1 MKSRII
7 KVAMLH
13 VLLLLTVSCGGEST
27 DTDGGGTAL
36 NDTVVE
42 STDTVVES
50 TDTVVESTDT
60 DGGGTDLNDIV
71 VGGTVSGTAG
81 GKVSILNIGKTTA
94 YANGNFSISLA
105 GGTSYDMTVVKNPV
119 DRLCRI
125 ENGTASNIK
134 NNVEDINVI
143 CETLAVVGLN
153 CSGAADSDEDIL
165 LDCDEVFKGTN
176 PWLKDT
182 DGDGIDDYSEFENFN
197 SASSLVNYNPL
208 IANTPSLAVEIS
220 LPKIGINF
228 TSSTTAETS
237 LETVYSEAD
246 TTGITNDRGSE
257 TSELASKEATISASA
272 TVTASVEVSASVS
285 EGFGTKAS
293 LETSVTAGVSS
304 TIGSSTGSSVNFSE
318 SQSEQNTKAY
328 VESVTLSKET
338 GTTLIDGFM
347 TMSVIVKNNGDV
359 GYDLPNF
366 EISVFDVDPRNP
378 LNVTPI
384 GTMTASFTSFPLNKG
399 EKSLPMAFELKNIN
413 LAVTQKLLR
422 ESRGLR
428 FYPVKANFQNIKGNS
443 IELAQANV
451 AARTASVEIDFGP
464 RAGAGASGKYQVA
477 INNGDGNKRIS
488 VMKALNT
495 VLDQSAVQAQGQWFY
510 KDEKAET
517 STPTGLVE
525 LASVAMSASDSRYWI
540 LVHTSN
546 AGVKFY
552 NLLLEAYDLNN
563 IFLQAN
569 DTLTLV
575 YVGDADRDGVI
586 DRDEIRYGTNPDLAD
601 TDADGLEDAVELF
614 GWKTNFGLSGTD
626 SCFDGPVDSLVL
638 VHSNPLVADSD
649 GDLVDDKTEKE
660 ACLNPYLD
668 YVVDAGTNQVVKRDQ
683 QVTLRAT
690 ITGSVSA
697 TATYQWELLSGPA
710 IMVNNILTRSFEGEE
725 INFTAPNEVTSL
737 HFRLTVGSQGG
748 EAVTSEVVVQVL
760 LDPAR
765 AIFVS
770 NLTGTANGK
779 GTMDDPIN
787 SITLAMNTPDK
798 DFYIMHG
805 DSDINNGIYVLA
817 NPLDIPDGVSLF
829 GGYNNN
835 WVKAGKTKLQRYN
848 SLLKSAVIIKHD
860 TSEMWF
866 SGFDVR
872 YQGNHSAIE
881 VKGSGEEASG
891 SLNITNNI
899 IFDYIQGNDNN
910 YSVVVEDV
918 NTLRFIDNFIDT
930 AGVRDGLPGIAGT
943 NGYNGN
949 KAVLCCSGAS
959 GGSLGGNGGVGGS
972 SGSVTDGGG
981 SGTAGG
987 GGGLRAVGG
996 VGGGSNGPG
1005 GNGGDGKAAVHGQG
1019 GSWILSVDSGITSMV
1034 SNPSTPGERGQHG
1047 GGGGGGGGTDG
1058 GFASSGNTGGGGG
1071 EGGGGGNGA
1080 TGGGNGFAVISLTLS
1095 KTPGAIIQGNVITAG
1110 KGGNGGAAG
1119 RSSSAPFV
1127 GSLYGV
1133 GGAGLIAGGR
1143 TEGGSGGRGSYGGI
1157 GGAGAGGPSIAIFV
1171 GRGISPQII
1180 DNELTSDGGGNA
1192 GYVFQTMGNYL
1203 YQTTSTANALGGQS
1217 YIIFDQDGN
1226 VTKPILD
1233 DNLFNTGVAAQSS
1246 NGTSVPP
1253 RHKNF

>member
-1 MKSRII
+1 MKSHIV
-7 KVAMLH
+7 KVAVLH
-13 VLLLLTVSCGGEST
+13 VLLLLTVSCGG
-27 DTDGGGTAL
+27 GGGT
-36 NDTVVE
+36 DTGGDGG
-42 STDTVVES
+42 TDTS
-50 TDTVVESTDT
+50 GSGGTDTGGGGVADTGGGGVAVTD
-60 DGGGTDLNDIV
+60 DAGTDLNDIV
-71 VGGTVSGTAG
+71 IGGTVSGAAG
-81 GKVSILNIGKTTA
+81 GKVTISNRGETTA
-94 YANGNFSISLA
+94 LGSGNYSISLA
-105 GGTSYDMTVVKNPV
+105 GGTSYDITVVKNPV
-119 DRLCRI
+119 ERLCRI
-125 ENGTASNIK
+125 ENGTASNIT
-134 NNVEDINVI
+134 NNVENINVI

-153 CSGAADSDEDIL
+153 CSGIADSDEDTL
-165 LDCDEVFKGTN
+165 LDCDEVLKGTN

-182 DGDGIDDYSEFENFN
+182 DGDDVEDNLEFDNFN
-197 SASSLVNYNPL
+197 SASSLVNDNPL
-208 IANTPSLAVEIS
+208 IANTASLAVEIL
-220 LPKIGINF
+220 LPTIGINF
-228 TSSTTAETS
+228 TSSTSQETS
-237 LETVYSEAD
+237 LTTGHSQAD
-246 TTGITNDRGSE
+246 TTGITNNRGSE
-257 TSELASKEATISASA
+257 TSELASKEATISAST
-272 TVTASVEVSASVS
+272 TVTASVEVSASVT

-293 LETSVTAGVSS
+293 LEASVTAGVSS

-318 SQSEQNTKAY
+318 SQSAENTRAY
-328 VESVTLSKET
+328 EESVSLSEQT
-338 GTTLIDGFM
+338 GTTLTDGFM
-347 TMSVIVKNNGDV
+347 KITVHVKNNGDV
-359 GYDLPNF
+359 SYVLPNF
-366 EISVFDVDPRNP
+366 EISVLDVDPRNP
-378 LNVTPI
+378 LNVSPI
-384 GTMTASFTSFPLNKG
+384 GTMTSSFTSFPLRKG
-399 EKSLPMAFELKNIN
+399 EKSGPLVFELNNIN

-422 ESRGLR
+422 ESGGLR
-428 FYPVKANFQNIKGNS
+428 FYPVKANFQNIERNS

-451 AARTASVEIDFGP
+451 AARTASVEFDFGP
-464 RAGAGASGKYQVA
+464 RAGESGKYQVA
-477 INNGDGNKRIS
+477 VNNGDGNKRIS

-495 VLDQSAVQAQGQWFY
+495 VLGQSAVQAQGQWFY

-517 STPTGLVE
+517 STPTGLIK
-525 LASVAMSASDSRYWI
+525 LADVAMSASDSRYWI

-586 DRDEIRYGTNPDLAD
+586 DRDEIRYGTDLNLAD
-601 TDADGLEDAVELF
+601 TDGDGLEDAVELF
-614 GWKTNFGLSGTD
+614 GWKTNFGLSGTG

-649 GDLVDDKTEKE
+649 GDSVGDKTEKE
-660 ACLNPYLD
+660 ACLNPFLD
-668 YVVDAGTNQVVKRDQ
+668 FVVSAGDNQVVKRAQ
-683 QVTLRAT
+683 QVTLRTT
-690 ITGSVSA
+690 IRGSVNSA
-697 TATYQWELLSGPA
+697 VTYRWELLSGPS
-710 IMVNNILTRSFEGEE
+710 IMVDDIATRSFLGDE
-725 INFTAPNEVTSL
+725 IKFTTPNEVGSL
-737 HFRLTVGSQGG
+737 HFRLTAGSQGG
-748 EAVTSEVVVQVL
+748 EAVTSEVLVQVV

-770 NLTGTANGK
+770 NLTGKVEGI

-787 SITLAMNTPDK
+787 SITLAMTTPDK

-817 NPLDIPDGVSLF
+817 NQLDIPEGVSLF

-835 WVKAGKTKLQRYN
+835 WVKAGQTKLQKFN
-848 SLLKSAVIIKHD
+848 SVLESAVNIEHD

-881 VKGSGEEASG
+881 VKGSGSEVASS

-899 IFDYIQGNDNN
+899 IFDFIQGNDNN

-918 NTLRFIDNFIDT
+918 NKLRFIDNVIDT
-930 AGVRDGLPGIAGT
+930 QGVRDGLNGIAGT
-943 NGYNGN
+943 DGRNGN
-949 KAVLCCSGAS
+949 SALSCCSGAF
-959 GGSLGGNGGVGGS
+959 GGGLGGDGGVGGPAGS
-972 SGSVTDGGG
+972 STDGGG

-1005 GNGGDGKAAVHGQG
+1005 GNGGDGKAAVHGHG

-1034 SNPSTPGERGQHG
+1034 SNPSTPGVRGQHG

-1058 GFASSGNTGGGGG
+1058 GFLSSGNTGGGGG
-1071 EGGGGGNGA
+1071 EGGEGGNGS

-1110 KGGNGGAAG
+1110 KGGNGGKPG
-1119 RSSSAPFV
+1119 ISSFSDV
-1127 GSLYGV
+1127 GSLFGA

-1143 TEGGSGGRGSYGGI
+1143 THGGSGGRGSYGGI

-1192 GYVFQTMGNYL
+1192 GFVFQNTGSFFSL
-1203 YQTTSTANALGGQS
+1203 STSIANALGGQS
-1217 YIIFDQDGN
+1217 YVIFDQDEN
-1226 VTKPILD
+1226 VTNPILD
-1233 DNLFNTGVAAQSS
+1233 DNLLNAGVAAQSS
-1246 NGTSVPP
+1246 NGTLVPP
-1253 RHKNF
+1253 ILTNF